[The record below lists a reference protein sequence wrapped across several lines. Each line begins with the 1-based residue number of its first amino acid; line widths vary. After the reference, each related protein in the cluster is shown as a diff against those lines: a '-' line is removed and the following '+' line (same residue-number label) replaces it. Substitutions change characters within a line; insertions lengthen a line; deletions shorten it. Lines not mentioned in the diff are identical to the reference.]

1 MKPMHFST
9 NSAIRMNKWGFF
21 SLLLFLFNQSI
32 AQKIELYQVVTDK
45 SDIEWVGKK
54 LTGEHSGKI
63 GIQSGTLQFNGNDLA
78 GGSMTV
84 NMQSITVTDIAK
96 DNPQNKKLVTHLEDK
111 DFFDVTGFPEATLTI
126 QSVSKKSKDT
136 YDVKGALTIKGITK
150 PIRFD
155 AQITGR
161 TNSTVVS
168 RATLK
173 IDRTQYGIVYKSS
186 ALGEATIYDVFD
198 LNIKLVAVIKK

>member
-1 MKPMHFST
+1 MS
-9 NSAIRMNKWGFF
+9 RLGFF
-21 SLLLFLFNQSI
+21 SLFLLFFHHAF
-32 AQKIELYQVVTDK
+32 AQKTQWYQVVTDK

-63 GIQSGTLQFNGNDLA
+63 GIQSGALLFNGNDLA
-78 GGSMTV
+78 GGSLIV

-96 DNPQNKKLVTHLEDK
+96 DNPQNKKLVNHLENK
-111 DFFDVTGFPEATLTI
+111 DFFDVAGFPEATLTI

-136 YDVKGALTIKGITK
+136 YDIKGALTIKGITK

-161 TNSTVVS
+161 TRSTVVS

-198 LNIKLVAVIKK
+198 LNIKLVAVKKK